1 MTHESEPDETPI
13 PDEAEPAATKKER
26 VLHTRIPAV
35 LEQELKAAA
44 ASLRIPVSNLVR
56 TILEDAV
63 AIADRASEKVEDKLT
78 RAARTMHDE
87 RGRLRQRVSRDP
99 LKDVVAFQSVTMAAV
114 GSCAKCDA
122 ELSPGEAA
130 SLAVLSRPGPVLFVC
145 PSCAIPAQ
153 EDDQ

>member
-1 MTHESEPDETPI
+1 MTRDTDFDETPTS
-13 PDEAEPAATKKER
+13 DAQEPSAAKKER

-44 ASLRIPVSNLVR
+44 AALRIPVSNLVR

-78 RAARTMHDE
+78 RAARTVHDE
-87 RGRLRQRVSRDP
+87 RGRFRERVSRDP
-99 LKDVVAFQSVTMAAV
+99 LKDLVAYQNVTMASV
-114 GSCAKCDA
+114 GACAKCDT
-122 ELSPGEAA
+122 ELSPGQAA

-145 PSCAIPAQ
+145 PSCADPAP
-153 EDDQ
+153 EE